1 MPAAGEEFVRVG
13 EPGHAF
19 FRLRPG
25 EQGISV
31 FDPFAVDPP
40 LTEQEILQ
48 SFRPGS
54 TAVVRSKVAVDAVGL
69 AVVSVPGAP
78 ALPRRLQ
85 DAHAEIRPG
94 PGMTR
99 PQFKR
104 ALGSLE

>member
-13 EPGHAF
+13 EPDRPF

-40 LTEQEILQ
+40 LTEQEILR

-54 TAVVRSKVAVDAVGL
+54 AAVVKLKAAIDAVGL
-69 AVVSVPGAP
+69 VVVPVPGAR
-78 ALPRRLQ
+78 ALPQRLQ

-94 PGMTR
+94 TGMMR

-104 ALGSLE
+104 ALRSLE